1 MNVWEHTYHQAASAT
16 TLLATMIGRRKQGEP
31 RKEMARC
38 RLHLAALLPL
48 HCTSA
53 ARKQPTNREE
63 YKEEAHNSFTSTTS
77 QKGSHSN
84 CSPKTDSGKRAQRR

>member
-1 MNVWEHTYHQAASAT
+1 MNVWEHTDHQAASAT
-16 TLLATMIGRRKQGEP
+16 TPLATMVGRRKQGER